1 MLEKDEGYI
10 YIYKCVVGTVSD
22 ICKIGITR
30 IFMID

>member
-1 MLEKDEGYI
+1 MLEKDEG

-22 ICKIGITR
+22 ICKIRITR